1 MTLWIL
7 LFLLVIAISFV
18 LALKS
23 MKDYQEIPE
32 KTGTDYGLFLIKR
45 SEALTKELLTSV
57 HDNFLKAGGIISFER
72 LVKGDKS
79 ALVVFGPKGILT
91 GFKDTLNLLELEEY
105 TGINVKEA
113 SAWEVGVK
121 GGQYFKN
128 FPSLSSDEQFWW
140 QLVMSAKKGKSS
152 PDKLFQGQIRAVIVC
167 DDRSRRAYLNQILQ
181 NLASGKFIKL
191 PKAFSTEQIVD
202 FYQKRSFQP
211 NGKSA
216 SLSSSEVM
224 ELLLI

>member
-7 LFLLVIAISFV
+7 LFLLVIAASFV

-23 MKDYQEIPE
+23 MKDYREIPE
-32 KTGTDYGLFLIKR
+32 KTGESYGLFLIRR
-45 SEALTKELLTSV
+45 SRALTKELLNAL
-57 HDNFLKAGGIISFER
+57 HDNFLQTGLVISFER

-91 GFKDTLNLLELEEY
+91 GFKDTLNLVELEEY

-128 FPSLSSDEQFWW
+128 FPSLSADEQFWW
-140 QLVMSAKKGKSS
+140 QLVLSAKKGKSAS
-152 PDKLFQGQIRAVIVC
+152 DKLFQGQIRAVVVC
-167 DDRSRRAYLNQILQ
+167 EDHSRRVHLSQILQ
-181 NLASGKFIKL
+181 NLAPGKFIKL